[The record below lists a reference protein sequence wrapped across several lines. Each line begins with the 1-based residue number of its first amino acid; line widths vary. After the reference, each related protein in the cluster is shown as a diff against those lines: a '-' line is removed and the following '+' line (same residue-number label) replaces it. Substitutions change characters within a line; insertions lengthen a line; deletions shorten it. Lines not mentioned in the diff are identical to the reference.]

1 MHITKCYKLTWK
13 GYISCD
19 FNYLTFWKR
28 QNYGDGKKIAGYQE
42 LGGGIDEIPRP
53 LGGFEGSEIFC
64 VVL

>member
-1 MHITKCYKLTWK
+1 M
-13 GYISCD
+13 
-19 FNYLTFWKR
+19 TFWKR

-42 LGGGIDEIPRP
+42 LGGGTDEIPRP